1 MYFASLG
8 EAIATSPAAQVGAS
22 LGDLKC
28 DELFLNGLSRILNS
42 INQT

>member
-22 LGDLKC
+22 LSDLKC
-28 DELFLNGLSRILNS
+28 DELIFNGFTWLLNS
-42 INQT
+42 ID